1 MTNFFNVDNP
11 VWKFIGNLWDFF
23 LLSVLWFVC
32 SIPIVTIGA
41 STTALYYVTLKMASD
56 QEGKL
61 WQQFLK
67 SFRENWKEATIIWI
81 GFLLVGVVLVIDVLY
96 GLTSGTNLASAIL
109 IFSVVVGV
117 LYLCMLSFVFP
128 LLARVD
134 NTPMAMIKMAGGVVV
149 QNFLPVLAGVL
160 VMAGFVLVGLFV
172 FSPVL
177 VVVPGLPAYIN
188 SRIYNHI
195 FERYHL
201 NLSDED
207 TEEVA

>member
-23 LLSVLWFVC
+23 LLSVLWLVC